1 MWTIIGDIPYRERMA
16 TKERKAMG
24 YYKNIDVEQQQAI
37 DDIIAW
43 WKSHEGRVPDYLLKM
58 VVEDR
63 DFWPKV
69 RDRWVAEELKPRRAT
84 SHVALQPSRRQRR
97 VRKWD
102 LSMSH
107 GDAVVILSMFTVI
120 TIIEMGLAIW
130 MAVTL

>member
-1 MWTIIGDIPYRERMA
+1 
-16 TKERKAMG
+16 MG
-24 YYKNIDVEQQQAI
+24 YYNNIDVEQQEAI

-58 VVEDR
+58 VVEDN

-84 SHVALQPSRRQRR
+84 SHVSLQPSRRRR
-97 VRKWD
+97 RIRKWD

-107 GDAVVILSMFTVI
+107 DDGVVILTSFTVI
-120 TIIEMGLAIW
+120 TIIAVGLAIW
-130 MAVTL
+130 MAVKL

>member
-1 MWTIIGDIPYRERMA
+1 
-16 TKERKAMG
+16 MG

-37 DDIIAW
+37 DDVIAW

-107 GDAVVILSMFTVI
+107 GDAVIILSMFTVI
-120 TIIEMGLAIW
+120 TIIAMGLAIW

>member
-1 MWTIIGDIPYRERMA
+1 
-16 TKERKAMG
+16 MG

-58 VVEDR
+58 VVEDS

-69 RDRWVAEELKPRRAT
+69 RDRWMTEELAPRPAS
-84 SHVALQPSRRQRR
+84 SHVALQPTRRRR
-97 VRKWD
+97 RSRKWD

-107 GDAVVILSMFTVI
+107 GDAVIILSMFTAISLIAV
-120 TIIEMGLAIW
+120 GLAVW
-130 MAVTL
+130 MAVNV